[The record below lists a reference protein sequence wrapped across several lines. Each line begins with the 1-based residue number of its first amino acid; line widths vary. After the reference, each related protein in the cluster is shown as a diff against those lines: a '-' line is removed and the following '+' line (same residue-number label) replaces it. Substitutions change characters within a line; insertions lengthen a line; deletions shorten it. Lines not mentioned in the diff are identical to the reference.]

1 MTPSAAQATAVGF
14 LGAGVVGTIT
24 SGAAALA
31 ATAGLAFNAAAHFS
45 TIYIVREAAPI
56 VQALLLMVLAVLL
69 ALAGLWDVHDV
80 IGLCLEASSDLQLRP
95 SHSRQTSMQSCGNGE
110 VTATVTPRCDRS
122 LRIRR
127 RDLARFHFALD
138 PFCIRDLGDTKIIG
152 SLEVQPRTR
161 IAAEESCQSHGCI
174 GRDPASLANDVVD
187 TRRGYV

>member
-110 VTATVTPRCDRS
+110 VTPPLPRAAIAVYVFAAATSLGFTSRS
-122 LRIRR
+122 TL
-127 RDLARFHFALD
+127 FA
-138 PFCIRDLGDTKIIG
+138 FAI
-152 SLEVQPRTR
+152 S
-161 IAAEESCQSHGCI
+161 A
-174 GRDPASLANDVVD
+174 
-187 TRRGYV
+187 TRRS